1 MVTAAKQN
9 AIFPGQRIRLVIE
22 AMDGE
27 RVHTTVIDDVQGDEV
42 RVQTPI
48 EKRELVHL
56 RMGTRLKAF
65 VRVGRDAY
73 AFETTV
79 NGSIAGRV
87 HLTRLAAPQSI
98 QKIEQRSFYRLQRSM
113 VPVKTEVWA
122 ADGTTRDFKATV
134 MDISGGGIAF
144 NSTDTVP
151 VGQRVRMVLGLQPFG
166 QIDVFVRVLARD
178 EPASGQTNYR
188 YHCQFIDLQE
198 ADRERVIRFVF
209 QNQRWQIQQAGG

>member
-27 RVHTTVIDDVQGDEV
+27 RVHTTVIDDVGADEV

-48 EKRELVHL
+48 EKREIVHL

-73 AFETTV
+73 VFETTV
-79 NGSIAGRV
+79 NGSITGRV

-113 VPVKTEVWA
+113 VPVKTEAWSNE
-122 ADGTTRDFKATV
+122 GSTRDFKATI

-144 NSTDTVP
+144 NSADTVP
-151 VGQRVRMVLGLQPFG
+151 VGQRVRMVLSLQPFG
-166 QIDVFVRVLARD
+166 QIDVFVRILGRD
-178 EPASGQTNYR
+178 EPGPGQTNFR
-188 YHCQFIDLQE
+188 YHCQFVDLPD

-209 QNQRWQIQQAGG
+209 QHQRWQIQQAAG